1 NKTIA
6 NDLSETIGYTPIVR
20 LNRITKDLDVEILG
34 KLDYFN
40 PSGSLKDRIL
50 FKMVE
55 EAEKRG
61 ELKPGMSHILDMYI
75 VLLQGHILFY
85 TEHT

>member
-1 NKTIA
+1 MLNWDRNKIIA
-6 NDLSETIGYTPIVR
+6 NDLSETVGYTPLVR

-61 ELKPGMSHILDMYI
+61 ELKPVMSLIEGTTGNTGI
-75 VLLQGHILFY
+75 S
-85 TEHT
+85 TA